1 MKTLALPQW
10 KLIPHSSFKKLSG
23 DLAVIF
29 SECHIRAQV
38 LWDRNGPCVA
48 FETEEDLHTVE
59 DRLNL
64 LDSNG

>member
-10 KLIPHSSFKKLSG
+10 KLVHHSSFNKLRG

-29 SECHIRAQV
+29 TECHVRAQV

-59 DRLNL
+59 DRLMGQ
-64 LDSNG
+64 DSIS